1 MWRASPFPPPCNGD
15 LHSDFRIRVP
25 FGRNWSDLLLVE
37 RLHPR
42 EKMTHRT
49 CLVFFLLTFLTKG
62 KQASQSSTIIK
73 YLLANPAFF
82 YCIASA
88 IDAAY
93 QPVIRDVFVRELVVT
108 VRIHPIIPE
117 GRSYN
122 GIVQVIVLS
131 KPSPATVNMYVEI
144 NKSLRKKKNGK

>member
-49 CLVFFLLTFLTKG
+49 CLVFFLWTFLKKG
-62 KQASQSSTIIK
+62 KQASQGSTITK
-73 YLLANPAFF
+73 YLHANPSTTAFR
-82 YCIASA
+82 APSM
-88 IDAAY
+88 
-93 QPVIRDVFVRELVVT
+93 PLT
-108 VRIHPIIPE
+108 
-117 GRSYN
+117 N
-122 GIVQVIVLS
+122 LS
-131 KPSPATVNMYVEI
+131 SEMFLSENW
-144 NKSLRKKKNGK
+144 SLRSECIRLFTKVDRITESSK

>member
-1 MWRASPFPPPCNGD
+1 MQIQ
-15 LHSDFRIRVP
+15 L
-25 FGRNWSDLLLVE
+25 
-37 RLHPR
+37 
-42 EKMTHRT
+42 
-49 CLVFFLLTFLTKG
+49 FLY
-62 KQASQSSTIIK
+62 SI
-73 YLLANPAFF
+73 P
-82 YCIASA
+82 SA
-88 IDAAY
+88 IDTAY

>member
-1 MWRASPFPPPCNGD
+1 MQIQ
-15 LHSDFRIRVP
+15 L
-25 FGRNWSDLLLVE
+25 
-37 RLHPR
+37 
-42 EKMTHRT
+42 
-49 CLVFFLLTFLTKG
+49 FL
-62 KQASQSSTIIK
+62 
-73 YLLANPAFF
+73 
-82 YCIASA
+82 YCIPSV

-131 KPSPATVNMYVEI
+131 QPSPANREQTLTCTLKLISHEE
-144 NKSLRKKKNGK
+144 KKRTESGKQLPLR